1 MRPRPLRVAGRLGG
15 FALLTGGLLLL
26 WMVAAPVGAAAR
38 RPLRRLWCRG
48 ICALLGI
55 RLRIEGVPF
64 RACPTVFVPNHVSY
78 LDIPV
83 LGALVDATFVAK
95 AEVARWPLFGF
106 LARLTGTMFVRRH
119 WREAKRQR
127 DALAARMARGESFVL
142 FAEGTSSNGLDILPL
157 KSSLLSVAE
166 PGVLERPIAVQPVV
180 LAWRRLACG
189 TPIDAANAELYAWWG
204 EASLLPHLWRV
215 LQLDGV
221 EVAVRIGA
229 PRLSWS
235 VTSRKLLARE
245 LRAHLRGGLAEAR
258 AEVLLSGASAA
269 EAVA

>member
-15 FALLTGGLLLL
+15 FTLLTGGLLLL
-26 WMVAAPVGAAAR
+26 WMVAAPLGSAPR
-38 RPLRRLWCRG
+38 RGLRRLWCRG
-48 ICALLGI
+48 VCALLGI
-55 RLRIEGVPF
+55 RLLIDGVPF

-83 LGALVDATFVAK
+83 LGALLDATFVAK

-106 LARLTGTMFVRRH
+106 LARLTGTMFVRRY

-142 FAEGTSSNGLDILPL
+142 FAEGTSSNGLDVLPL

-166 PGVLERPIAVQPVV
+166 PGVLERPIAVQPLV
-180 LAWRRLACG
+180 LAWRRLASG
-189 TPIDAANAELYAWWG
+189 TPIDAANAELYAWCG

-221 EVAVRIGA
+221 EVAVRVGP

-235 VTSRKLLARE
+235 VTSRKLLATE
-245 LRAHLRGGLAEAR
+245 LRAYLRRGLAEAR
-258 AEVLLSGASAA
+258 AEVFLAAASAV